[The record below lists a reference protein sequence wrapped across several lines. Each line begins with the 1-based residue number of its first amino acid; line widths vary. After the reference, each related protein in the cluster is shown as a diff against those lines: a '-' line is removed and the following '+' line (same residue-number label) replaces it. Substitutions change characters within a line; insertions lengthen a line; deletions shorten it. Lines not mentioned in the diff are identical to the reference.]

1 MIHNSTIDLQ
11 LEHRS
16 IRAFKDQPLNQ
27 EELQTLYTVASR
39 TSTSNFLQQ
48 FSIIHVTDPTVRSE
62 IRKISK
68 QNYVGDN
75 GDLFIFL
82 VDLYRN
88 QQIRNQSGND
98 DGRLH
103 TADIFFQADEDATLA
118 CQNMLLAAE
127 SMGLGGVILGS
138 IKNDPAK
145 LIKVL
150 HLPKMTMPLLGL
162 QLGHPDQK
170 PQLKPRL
177 PLNLVAF
184 EDKYP
189 ENFSLSEFKDY
200 DQQVTQY
207 YDLRDANR
215 RIDSFTHQINGAK
228 LNDARSTRDQIT
240 KVLHDQGLA
249 LDK

>member
-1 MIHNSTIDLQ
+1 MVHNKTIDLQ
-11 LEHRS
+11 LGHRS
-16 IRAFKDQPLNQ
+16 IRSFKNQPLTKN
-27 EELQTLYTVASR
+27 ELETLYTVASR

-48 FSIIHVTDPTVRSE
+48 FSIIHVTDPKVRTA
-62 IRKISK
+62 ICKISK
-68 QNYVGDN
+68 QNYVGAN

-88 QQIRNQSGND
+88 QQIRQQSGKD

-103 TADIFFQADEDATLA
+103 TAEVFFQADEDATLA

-138 IKNDPAK
+138 IKNDPQK
-145 LIKVL
+145 LVQVL
-150 HLPKMTMPLLGL
+150 KLPKMTLPILGL
-162 QLGHPDQK
+162 QLGHPNQN

-184 EDKYP
+184 ENRYP
-189 ENFSLSEFKDY
+189 EEFSLDQFKDY
-200 DQQVTQY
+200 DQHVTQY

-215 RIDSFTHQINGAK
+215 RIDSFTHQINGPK
-228 LNDARSTRDQIT
+228 LNDGPSKRDQIT
-240 KVLHDQGLA
+240 KVMHDQGLA